1 MKKSSQIAV
10 ALGVAL
16 LSACGLRQTPA
27 EMAQNH
33 ASFEASLNKNLPPAV
48 AFCEKF
54 ARTGSGDVA
63 ELEKSGFS
71 KPPLSRDAQTIKL
84 EGRPSSA
91 QFDPYKIIPSTM
103 KVRTSDG
110 PMGRK
115 PFCEISFAPSE
126 NMAEVVV
133 PRILKRLSRAGYR
146 AEMRSQGVFDLRKRG
161 GRDLEMAVAD
171 IEDLNALV
179 VNIERR

>member
-1 MKKSSQIAV
+1 MKKSSQIAI
-10 ALGVAL
+10 ALSVAL
-16 LSACGLRQTPA
+16 LSACGIRQTPA
-27 EMAQNH
+27 EVSQNY
-33 ASFEASLNKNLPPAV
+33 ASFEESLDRSIPPAV
-48 AFCEKF
+48 AFCEEF

-63 ELEKSGFS
+63 ELAKSGFS
-71 KPPLSRDAQTIKL
+71 KPPLSKDTQSVKL
-84 EGRPSSA
+84 EGRPSSG
-91 QFDPYKIIPSTM
+91 QFDPYRMIPRTM

-133 PRILKRLSRAGYR
+133 PRILKRFSRAGYK
-146 AEMRSQGVFDLRKRG
+146 ATMRDQGIFDLRKRG
-161 GRDLEMAVAD
+161 VRDLEMAVAE
-171 IEDLNALV
+171 IGDLNALV